1 MSNKTRRSLNFQE
14 RNNKQH
20 KNRMMTL
27 LTIIRKGYN
36 CSEKDYEDIYSYC
49 TNIEGLSNSGFKFQK
64 RLLNA
69 SQLSNKDY
77 DISKE
82 WFDCIS
88 LIQSNLTISTTTPTT
103 TSTTTTS
110 TTTTPTTTLSS

>member
-1 MSNKTRRSLNFQE
+1 MSNNTRRSLNFQE

-36 CSEKDYEDIYSYC
+36 CTEKDYEDIYSYC
-49 TNIEGLSNSGFKFQK
+49 TNIDGLSNSGFKFQK

-69 SQLSNKDY
+69 SQHSNKDY

-82 WFDCIS
+82 WLDCIT
-88 LIQSNLTISTTTPTT
+88 LIQSYQNLSL
-103 TSTTTTS
+103 TS
-110 TTTTPTTTLSS
+110 L